1 MNSLTIKLTA
11 FAISLFIVIMVVSQ
25 LYNVFSDK
33 EKYEQAVLYTVNDSL
48 SFEGICVRNEKV
60 IPFDGKGV
68 LNYPNSDGSK
78 IAKNSVVAQ
87 VYSDSSQV
95 ESLNEI
101 ERLKEELSLISRSI
115 NTGTVS
121 AAQPEFISKQ
131 IDEKYLL
138 LQNYIEN
145 NDIDKIASTKKEI
158 LVLMNIYS
166 VATNAENGSSFI
178 KHQQDIN
185 SRITELNRKLG
196 QPISTITTK
205 NSGYFVNYT
214 DGFESKLN
222 FETIKSITPE
232 EIKKI
237 LSSSI
242 QKNSDSVGKIID
254 DYKWKI
260 VGVVSSENNYIEKK
274 TINIKING
282 ITENIPAYVE
292 SMTSLGNGKYKIIM
306 SCDYLNY
313 DLVQDRVRHID
324 IIFNEYSGVK
334 ITRNAIN
341 FNKAGERGVYVSYG
355 QKIIFKKLDIIYE
368 GDDFVL
374 SRNKSDSEYV
384 QIHDK
389 IVFEEDKALGTNST
403 Q

>member
-11 FAISLFIVIMVVSQ
+11 FAISLFIIIMVVSQ

-87 VYSDSSQV
+87 VYSDASQV
-95 ESLNEI
+95 ASLNEI
-101 ERLKEELSLISRSI
+101 EKLKEELSIILRST

-178 KHQQDIN
+178 KRQQKIN
-185 SRITELNRKLG
+185 ARITELNSKLG
-196 QPISTITTK
+196 QPISTITTG

-214 DGFESKLN
+214 DGYESKLN

-274 TINIKING
+274 TISIKING

-292 SMTSLGNGKYKIIM
+292 SMTSCGNGKYKIIM

-324 IIFNEYSGVK
+324 IVFNEYSGVK
-334 ITRNAIN
+334 IPRNAIN
-341 FNKAGERGVYVSYG
+341 FDKAGERGVYVSYG

-374 SRNKSDSEYV
+374 SRNTSDSDYV
-384 QIHDK
+384 LIHDK

>member
-48 SFEGICVRNEKV
+48 SLEGICVRNEKV
-60 IPFDGKGV
+60 IPFDGNGV

-95 ESLNEI
+95 AALNEI
-101 ERLKEELSLISRSI
+101 EKLKEEFSLISRSI

-166 VATNAENGSSFI
+166 VATNAQNGSSFI
-178 KHQQDIN
+178 KRQQEIN
-185 SRITELNRKLG
+185 SRISVLNSKLG
-196 QPISTITTK
+196 QPISTISTN

-214 DGFESKLN
+214 DGYESKLN

-237 LSSSI
+237 LSSNI
-242 QKNSDSVGKIID
+242 QKSSDSVGKIID

-260 VGVVSSENNYIEKK
+260 VGIVSSENNYIEKK

-282 ITENIPAYVE
+282 IAEYIPAYVE
-292 SMTSLGNGKYKIIM
+292 SMTSCGNGKYKIIM

-313 DLVQDRVRHID
+313 ELVQDRIRHID

-334 ITRNAIN
+334 IPRNAIN

-374 SRNKSDSEYV
+374 SRNSSDSNYV
-384 QIHDK
+384 LIHDK